1 MAEFNAERDVKQ
13 AVLLLEQYSFD
24 LAGHPAERLI
34 DYWQQAWE
42 SDWIRAAVI
51 ESLYQG
57 RYKAVSV
64 EQILHLW
71 GRRGQPV
78 HHFSH
83 EFERIICGPFEA
95 YGVSTTSASS
105 RCADQTAKPVSGSAM
120 APPSDSL
127 SDMVEPDGTSHPIT
141 PFQPTAELIGMPQL
155 EPEPSL
161 VTAPP
166 IGQFV
171 PSTDGSEFDSKL
183 WAVALTPQ

>member
-13 AVLLLEQYSFD
+13 AVVLLEQYSFD
-24 LAGHPAERLI
+24 LGGYPAERLI
-34 DYWQQAWE
+34 DHWQQAWE

-78 HHFSH
+78 HHFNH

-95 YGVSTTSASS
+95 YGIS
-105 RCADQTAKPVSGSAM
+105 
-120 APPSDSL
+120 APPASTRRANPGAGLTVSP
-127 SDMVEPDGTSHPIT
+127 SVETAEPDHSSHPIT
-141 PFQPTAELIGMPQL
+141 PFQPTAEPVAMPKL
-155 EPEPSL
+155 ESEPSL
-161 VTAPP
+161 GMTPP
-166 IGQFV
+166 IDQFV

-183 WAVALTPQ
+183 WAVALTPR

>member
-13 AVLLLEQYSFD
+13 AVVLLEQYSFD
-24 LAGHPAERLI
+24 LAGYPAERLI
-34 DYWQQAWE
+34 DHWQQAWE

-71 GRRGQPV
+71 ERRGQPV
-78 HHFSH
+78 HHFNH

-95 YGVSTTSASS
+95 YGISATPAVI
-105 RCADQTAKPVSGSAM
+105 RFEQGAEPVSKPTGAVREETM
-120 APPSDSL
+120 ELDN
-127 SDMVEPDGTSHPIT
+127 TSHPIA
-141 PFQPTAELIGMPQL
+141 PFQPTAEPVVMPPL
-155 EPEPSL
+155 EPELSL

-166 IGQFV
+166 IDQFV
-171 PSTDGSEFDSKL
+171 PSMDGSEFDSKL

>member
-13 AVLLLEQYSFD
+13 AILLLEQYSFD
-24 LAGHPAERLI
+24 LAGHPAEQLI

-71 GRRGQPV
+71 ERRGQPV

-95 YGVSTTSASS
+95 YGVSTTLASP
-105 RCADQTAKPVSGSAM
+105 RCPERTAKPAPAAAVV
-120 APPSDSL
+120 PPSNSPG
-127 SDMVEPDGTSHPIT
+127 DMVEPDSPSHPIT
-141 PFQPTAELIGMPQL
+141 PFQPTAELIGMPQI

-161 VTAPP
+161 VPAPP
-166 IGQFV
+166 IDQFV
-171 PSTDGSEFDSKL
+171 PRTDGSEFDSKL